1 MGALAV
7 IGLFG
12 ALFHTVNHGLFKSL
26 LFLNAG
32 AFLWSAHTQDL
43 NKLGGLMKYLPAT
56 AATCLVAS
64 LSIAGVPFFNGFDSK
79 WAIFTAAILG
89 SAYSPM
95 LAVCAVAGMFTS
107 VLTLAS
113 FVKFFGASCLCRTSA
128 WVREQVGTSAEVP
141 ASMLGPQVF
150 LAAACLALGLA
161 PALAY
166 GLMLRLLAAS
176 RQGLGEVL
184 AANAPG
190 LMGPLA
196 GLELP
201 GSRALLAP
209 LLLLA
214 AFVLVLVFVGG
225 LARLGGAPRR
235 AAAPWLCGYAL
246 ESDRNRYHAHHFYG
260 EIKRWFSR
268 PAKPASRAVALRHPQ
283 PFEKD
288 TLTTH
293 QAPIMAA
300 RQILQQLQQALGPAI
315 WRADV
320 PADNRLFVY
329 IDPASI
335 KPVCQYVF
343 EGLKARYVISIGSDD
358 RPVSGQFIVAH
369 DFAFDPQGL
378 LCCIL
383 AYLPGLNP
391 TVDSISRLVPGAN
404 WAERELAD
412 LLGIKLLDHPYPKR
426 LVLPDGWP
434 EGEHPLRKD
443 FPWNRV
449 PPGYDENREFTFD
462 PPPEGCMVVP
472 FGPFHPTLDEPA
484 HFRLYVEG
492 EVVRGCEYRGFMVH
506 RGIEK
511 LGESVLTYNEI
522 PMAAERICGICGCVH
537 NVAYAQAVEQAAALK
552 PPPRAEC
559 IRTIMLELERLHS
572 HLLWVGLACHLVGF
586 DTLFMQC
593 FRIREPV
600 MWVAEKISGNRKTY
614 ALCVIGGVRWD
625 FTPAL
630 KAELRQVL
638 DRLEAEWRTFADLLA
653 KDRNVQKR
661 TQGVGVTPPEL
672 VRSTGLIGPVARAA
686 GVDIDCRRDHPYA
699 AYDRVEFQVITTTDG

>member
-1 MGALAV
+1 MLSSEQAVGWAILVCLAGALASLAVYRRKAVAGWVAFVAIAGSAALVVYAIAGVFSTGAGQPVTFLSLPQYGFALRIHVDGLSAVFLGLIACVAVPSALYSIRYMEYYREYSVARYYPNFLIFVAALYGLVCTTDMMYFFFIFWQMMTLTGSALIGFEYRQAANRRAAWKYLGMMQLACVVTMVGAGLLALGGDGGAAPGGGAAMLFDFDAVSRRLPALLQTDYWRVITAFALFLVGFGIKLGMWPFGQIWLPDAHPAAPSPVSALLSGVKIKTGIYGIIRYFLWLVPAADVDQFPHAVWGGLLAGLGAITLFTGTMQALKQEQTKRLLAFHSIGQVGYILLGVGTCLMLIDARQPAVGALAV

-268 PAKPASRAVALRHPQ
+268 PAKPASRAVAS
-283 PFEKD
+283 D
-288 TLTTH
+288 TL
-293 QAPIMAA
+293 
-300 RQILQQLQQALGPAI
+300 
-315 WRADV
+315 
-320 PADNRLFVY
+320 
-329 IDPASI
+329 
-335 KPVCQYVF
+335 
-343 EGLKARYVISIGSDD
+343 
-358 RPVSGQFIVAH
+358 
-369 DFAFDPQGL
+369 
-378 LCCIL
+378 
-383 AYLPGLNP
+383 NP
-391 TVDSISRLVPGAN
+391 L
-404 WAERELAD
+404 
-412 LLGIKLLDHPYPKR
+412 
-426 LVLPDGWP
+426 
-434 EGEHPLRKD
+434 
-443 FPWNRV
+443 
-449 PPGYDENREFTFD
+449 
-462 PPPEGCMVVP
+462 
-472 FGPFHPTLDEPA
+472 
-484 HFRLYVEG
+484 
-492 EVVRGCEYRGFMVH
+492 
-506 RGIEK
+506 
-511 LGESVLTYNEI
+511 
-522 PMAAERICGICGCVH
+522 
-537 NVAYAQAVEQAAALK
+537 
-552 PPPRAEC
+552 
-559 IRTIMLELERLHS
+559 
-572 HLLWVGLACHLVGF
+572 
-586 DTLFMQC
+586 
-593 FRIREPV
+593 
-600 MWVAEKISGNRKTY
+600 
-614 ALCVIGGVRWD
+614 
-625 FTPAL
+625 
-630 KAELRQVL
+630 
-638 DRLEAEWRTFADLLA
+638 
-653 KDRNVQKR
+653 KR
-661 TQGVGVTPPEL
+661 TP
-672 VRSTGLIGPVARAA
+672 
-686 GVDIDCRRDHPYA
+686 
-699 AYDRVEFQVITTTDG
+699 